1 MQLPLPTLN
10 ESERF
15 AITRTRAADPDTS
28 YNAAVSMRSAASVHC
43 SLILNALKTMGPA
56 SASQLAA
63 RTGLTQV
70 QIARR
75 LPDLEREGKAKP
87 TEQIRK
93 TASGRTERVWGSR

>member
-1 MQLPLPTLN
+1 MQLPLTLDAN
-10 ESERF
+10 ERF

-43 SLILNALKTMGPA
+43 SLILNALRTMGPA

-70 QIARR
+70 QICRR
-75 LPDLEREGKAKP
+75 TPVLEAAGLAMP
-87 TEQIRK
+87 TEQTRK
-93 TASGRTERVWGSR
+93 TASGRTERVWMSM